1 MLLGLVSFM
10 ISPITVTAVAPRCTE
25 FPYVSLLEDIKSRIG
40 NDIDQ
45 LWDRQ
50 GKNASDKP
58 EYNCTLQPYGLTSK
72 GYTGNPYYLRT
83 ISPVDPD
90 PKYAK
95 VVADRIF
102 EWILLGTVKAHAS
115 WGCNITLSGREPKVA
130 CILVYDNVAITTMGK
145 GDL

>member
-25 FPYVSLLEDIKSRIG
+25 FPYVSLLEDMKSRIG

-45 LWDRQ
+45 LRDRQ

-83 ISPVDPD
+83 ISPFDPN
-90 PKYAK
+90 PKYKKVLLITYFNGYCWQLEKTVNVTAK
-95 VVADRIF
+95 RKGVSNMY
-102 EWILLGTVKAHAS
+102 LGFNTAK
-115 WGCNITLSGREPKVA
+115 K
-130 CILVYDNVAITTMGK
+130 
-145 GDL
+145 